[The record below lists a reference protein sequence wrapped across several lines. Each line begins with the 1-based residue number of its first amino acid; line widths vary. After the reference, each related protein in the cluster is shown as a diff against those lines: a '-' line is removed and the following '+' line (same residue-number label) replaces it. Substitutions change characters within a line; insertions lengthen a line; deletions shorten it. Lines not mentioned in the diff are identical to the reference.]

1 MFHICSR
8 TIHSGVGQ
16 NAVGEYIVSWWCADY
31 EDFIGSVKDCIA
43 NADLDKPWDYYF
55 SSVILALP
63 YLYNFGWSVCSSVKR
78 LGEKQ
83 ILWTC

>member
-1 MFHICSR
+1 ML
-8 TIHSGVGQ
+8 G
-16 NAVGEYIVSWWCADY
+16 GEYIVSGGCADD

-63 YLYNFGWSVCSSVKR
+63 YLYNFGWSLCSSVKR
-78 LGEKQ
+78 LGEKP